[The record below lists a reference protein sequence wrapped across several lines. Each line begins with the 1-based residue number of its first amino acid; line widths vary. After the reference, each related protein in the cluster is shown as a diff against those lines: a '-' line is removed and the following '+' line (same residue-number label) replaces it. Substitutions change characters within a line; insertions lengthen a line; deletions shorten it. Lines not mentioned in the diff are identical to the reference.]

1 MSDKLKTLNIDS
13 IILDE
18 RYRKDL
24 GDISGLTES
33 IKEKGVLQPV
43 TVNQDMVLLAG
54 GRRVTAAKAAGLT
67 KIPALVR
74 DQTSMEY
81 ATIDTREVELIENA
95 FRKDFTWDEQALLVA
110 EIDRMC
116 REKNQDWSARKTATL
131 LGHNHAMN
139 VSRSL
144 KLAEALVELPELSKC
159 KTQDE
164 AIKVLDK
171 IEESA
176 ITAELRRRQEKTQ
189 DSGLRDVLKLA
200 KGHYHIGDALVEMA
214 ALPAGSGTLHFIEV
228 DPPYGIELNEQKKM
242 GGNKA
247 ETYEEV
253 SRDAYPEFL
262 QKVANETFRIAPS
275 DCWMVWWF
283 GPTHHQLV
291 LTTLRA
297 AGWIVDEIPCIWNKG
312 HGQTMQ
318 PELYLARSYEPFFT
332 CRKGRPA
339 LNKRG
344 RSNVF
349 DFAPVSANK
358 KYHPTERPVELIEE
372 ILDTFVGIGSRIL
385 VPFLGSGATLRAMYN
400 MGSTGWGYDLNPEYK
415 DKFLLAVQADTEKL
429 NKDSE

>member
-1 MSDKLKTLNIDS
+1 MADKLKTLKISD
-13 IILDE
+13 IKLDE
-18 RYRKDL
+18 RYRKDF

-33 IKEKGVLQPV
+33 IKEKGVLQPI
-43 TVNQDMVLLAG
+43 TVNQDMILLAG
-54 GRRVTAAKAAGLT
+54 GRRLSAAIAAGLE

-74 DQTSMEY
+74 DQTDMEF
-81 ATIDTREVELIENA
+81 ANIDMREVELIENA
-95 FRKDFTWDEQALLVA
+95 FRKDFTWDEQAKLVA

-131 LGHNHAMN
+131 LGHNHPMN

-144 KLAEALVELPELSKC
+144 KLAEALTELPELAQC

-164 AIKVLDK
+164 AIKVLNK
-171 IEESA
+171 IEENA
-176 ITAELRRRQEKTQ
+176 ISAELRRRLEKTQ
-189 DSGLRDVLKLA
+189 DAGLRDVIKLA
-200 KGHYHIGDALVEMA
+200 KSHYHIGDALVEMS
-214 ALPAGSGTLHFIEV
+214 ALPNGSGCVHLIEV

-242 GGNKA
+242 GGDKA
-247 ETYEEV
+247 ETYNEV
-253 SRDAYPEFL
+253 TRESYPEFL
-262 QKVANETFRIAPS
+262 QKVASETFRIAS
-275 DCWMVWWF
+275 TDCWMIWWF

-291 LTTLRA
+291 LTTLRD
-297 AGWIVDEIPCIWNKG
+297 AGWLVDEIPCIWNKG

-318 PELYLARSYEPFFT
+318 PELYLARSYEPFFV
-332 CRKGRPA
+332 CRKGKPA

-349 DFAPVSANK
+349 DFAPVPANK

-372 ILDTFVGIGSRIL
+372 ILETFVGIGSRIL

-429 NKDSE
+429 NKSDE